1 MTQSLEN
8 KAETAPEMR
17 QSGLIEIFLSFG
29 MIGFLSFGGVGPWVR
44 WLLVERKGWYSEAEF
59 VNTFALANFIPG
71 GNVVA
76 LATIAGAKLRGWP
89 GSLMAITGLCLP
101 PAILVCAAGS
111 LYLAYRDTAIAQNI
125 LGAMAA
131 AGAGLI
137 AGMGIK
143 LLKPMRNSPS
153 GLAMTAMVFLAAY
166 GFGLPLVMV
175 LLTLGPISLI
185 LALWLKR

>member
-1 MTQSLEN
+1 RSRIAWPKPSRPQALPRFCRVSWLWARLLRRRHAAFQPLSRPWPRRRSSPMSQSLEN

-29 MIGFLSFGGVGPWVR
+29 MIGFLGFGGVGPWVR

-111 LYLAYRDTAIAQNI
+111 L
-125 LGAMAA
+125 
-131 AGAGLI
+131 
-137 AGMGIK
+137 
-143 LLKPMRNSPS
+143 
-153 GLAMTAMVFLAAY
+153 
-166 GFGLPLVMV
+166 
-175 LLTLGPISLI
+175 
-185 LALWLKR
+185 